1 MKKQIHPDKCSIQYV
16 TWKKNPVKFDYAL
29 SRFIFQIFILFFFFL
44 IISFHFPELTINRTR
59 DEHINHYTTD
69 VSWHKQWVRFDM
81 HSDISYAYLHWWWND
96 SRTYGI
102 CLIHA
107 EVENGWAYQM
117 REKCPLVRYLSVCL
131 QSSMCVFFICFFFC
145 FFFIDVEN
153 KCSHFVIS
161 IYTQPM
167 LYR

>member
-1 MKKQIHPDKCSIQYV
+1 MGFHPDKCSVLYV
-16 TWKKNPVKFDYAL
+16 TRKKNPIKFDYTL
-29 SRFIFQIFILFFFFL
+29 SRFIFQIFIFFLFFL
-44 IISFHFPELTINRTR
+44 IISCILFHFPELTIHRTR

-81 HSDISYAYLHWWWND
+81 DSDISYANLRRWWNG

-102 CLIHA
+102 CLIHV

-131 QSSMCVFFICFFFC
+131 QSSMFFFC

-153 KCSHFVIS
+153 ICSHFVIS
-161 IYTQPM
+161 IYTQSM